1 MSSSP
6 RVGVV
11 RRSMLTDPLL
21 IKAPL
26 GRSRS
31 KGFAVPGPDFTFG
44 TSSNWLRDGGVAEA
58 LSSWNVQPRQEESA
72 AQHADFVSL
81 NREAVKSGMVTPKEL
96 SQYRAQRA
104 QSSASK
110 LRHGRLPRCRDQVP
124 DITFGVRNRPSSP
137 MSDVLSHQYAQ
148 RWLHDQLKNQT
159 NNLKCKTKPGCI
171 PDTRTSFQRLSIV
184 HKLADLTPTQR
195 LTCRIQGFGPVGVLL
210 PVTCALSALSSWNVQ
225 PRQEESAAQHADFVS
240 LNREAV
246 KSGMVTPKELSQ
258 YRAQRAQSSAS
269 KLRHGRLPRCRDQVP
284 DITFGVRNRPSS
296 PMSDV
301 LSHQYAQRW
310 LHDQLKNQTN
320 NLKCKTKPGCIPDTR
335 TSLLRRSKSLPV
347 IETPPKPA
355 RFAQVGP
362 ALDTFRDQETR
373 VRAFGARRSSSQTQR
388 SVLRTARHEEPG
400 GKRAEPL

>member
-31 KGFAVPGPDFTFG
+31 KGLAAPGPDFTFG
-44 TSSNWLRDGGVAEA
+44 TSSNLLRDGGVAEA

-72 AQHADFVSL
+72 TQLADFVSL

-104 QSSASK
+104 QSSASE
-110 LRHGRLPRCRDQVP
+110 LRHGRLPRRRDQVP

-137 MSDVLSHQYAQ
+137 MSDVLSHQYVQ
-148 RWLHDQLKNQT
+148 RWLHDQLSKNQT
-159 NNLKCKTKPGCI
+159 NNLKCKMKPGCI
-171 PDTRTSFQRLSIV
+171 PDTRT
-184 HKLADLTPTQR
+184 T
-195 LTCRIQGFGPVGVLL
+195 
-210 PVTCALSALSSWNVQ
+210 
-225 PRQEESAAQHADFVS
+225 
-240 LNREAV
+240 
-246 KSGMVTPKELSQ
+246 
-258 YRAQRAQSSAS
+258 
-269 KLRHGRLPRCRDQVP
+269 
-284 DITFGVRNRPSS
+284 
-296 PMSDV
+296 
-301 LSHQYAQRW
+301 
-310 LHDQLKNQTN
+310 
-320 NLKCKTKPGCIPDTR
+320 
-335 TSLLRRSKSLPV
+335 LLRRSKSLPV
-347 IETPPKPA
+347 VETPPKPA

-400 GKRAEPL
+400 GKRAKPL

>member
-44 TSSNWLRDGGVAEA
+44 TSSNLLRDGGVAKA
-58 LSSWNVQPRQEESA
+58 LSSWSVQPRQEESA
-72 AQHADFVSL
+72 TRHADFVSL
-81 NREAVKSGMVTPKEL
+81 NREAVKSGMVTPKQL

-104 QSSASK
+104 QSSAPK
-110 LRHGRLPRCRDQVP
+110 RGRLPRCRDQVP

-148 RWLHDQLKNQT
+148 RWLHDQLSRNQS
-159 NNLKCKTKPGCI
+159 NNLTCKMKPGC
-171 PDTRTSFQRLSIV
+171 V
-184 HKLADLTPTQR
+184 
-195 LTCRIQGFGPVGVLL
+195 
-210 PVTCALSALSSWNVQ
+210 
-225 PRQEESAAQHADFVS
+225 
-240 LNREAV
+240 
-246 KSGMVTPKELSQ
+246 
-258 YRAQRAQSSAS
+258 
-269 KLRHGRLPRCRDQVP
+269 
-284 DITFGVRNRPSS
+284 
-296 PMSDV
+296 
-301 LSHQYAQRW
+301 
-310 LHDQLKNQTN
+310 
-320 NLKCKTKPGCIPDTR
+320 PDTR

-347 IETPPKPA
+347 IETQTKPA

-373 VRAFGARRSSSQTQR
+373 VRAFGARRSGSQTQR

>member
-104 QSSASK
+104 QSSASE

-159 NNLKCKTKPGCI
+159 SNLKCK
-171 PDTRTSFQRLSIV
+171 
-184 HKLADLTPTQR
+184 
-195 LTCRIQGFGPVGVLL
+195 
-210 PVTCALSALSSWNVQ
+210 
-225 PRQEESAAQHADFVS
+225 
-240 LNREAV
+240 
-246 KSGMVTPKELSQ
+246 
-258 YRAQRAQSSAS
+258 
-269 KLRHGRLPRCRDQVP
+269 
-284 DITFGVRNRPSS
+284 
-296 PMSDV
+296 
-301 LSHQYAQRW
+301 
-310 LHDQLKNQTN
+310 
-320 NLKCKTKPGCIPDTR
+320 
-335 TSLLRRSKSLPV
+335 
-347 IETPPKPA
+347 
-355 RFAQVGP
+355 VGP